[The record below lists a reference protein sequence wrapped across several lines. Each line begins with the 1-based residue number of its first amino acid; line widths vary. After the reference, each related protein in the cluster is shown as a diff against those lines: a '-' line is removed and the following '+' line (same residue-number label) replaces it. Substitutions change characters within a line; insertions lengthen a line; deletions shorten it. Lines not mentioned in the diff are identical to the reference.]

1 MAILR
6 VKEIRNLSGKD
17 IEKRAA
23 ELKLEMAKERANI
36 SIGATTTSPGKIK
49 EIRRT
54 IARINTIKKEMAE
67 KKKGEEVG
75 KK

>member
-6 VKEIRNLSGKD
+6 TKEIRKLN
-17 IEKRAA
+17 EKETSKRLA

-49 EIRRT
+49 EIKRT
-54 IARINTIKKEMAE
+54 IARINTIKKEKA
-67 KKKGEEVG
+67 GEENQ
-75 KK
+75 